1 MAFDYL
7 TGSLEDFLKSPTAA
21 TATQVP
27 TVAANPSTTG
37 WFDKVNS
44 GLGNALGLY
53 AQYEQVRA
61 FKNASGTGQKELLE
75 TVQTPAP
82 NTMYTYA
89 SPSEQLK
96 QKMAQ
101 GLQVGTG
108 TLFAVVGGVTLL
120 YWLSRRK

>member
-7 TGSLEDFLKSPTAA
+7 TGSVSEFLNSTSAA
-21 TATQVP
+21 TATQFP

-37 WFDKVNS
+37 WFDRVNE
-44 GLGNALGLY
+44 GLGSALGLY
-53 AQYEQVRA
+53 AQYEQIRA
-61 FKNASGTGQKELLE
+61 FKNANGTGQKELLE

-82 NTMYTYA
+82 NSDYVYM
-89 SPSEQLK
+89 SPAEQMK

-108 TLFAVVGGVTLL
+108 TLFVVVGGIALL
-120 YWLSRRK
+120 YWLSRKK